1 MISELF
7 IGFLE
12 ESMEFMSDKDIYLLY
27 RDYNKKKH
35 QTFINGNIEDY
46 KQLSHVVNTLKKEVL
61 SRCYL

>member
-1 MISELF
+1 MISKLF

-35 QTFINGNIEDY
+35 QAFINGNIEDY